1 MHSLTWRAVAR
12 AGVIAAGITF
22 AFVPA
27 AAAQDPGQVGS
38 WGALQTY
45 PVVPVSMGVTP
56 DGKIVAWDQANQPP
70 NFGSVP
76 NNGPAMVL
84 DPATGAITRSNNLA
98 PRITFCSL
106 IAALPDGR
114 LAIIGGGSDSGS
126 GATAEV
132 QIYDADSKTFS
143 VAGQMNFRRWYPG
156 GTLDRDGN
164 PIIAGGTSTG
174 IERVNQLTG
183 ASTILNTTFP
193 TNWYADLIRTQN
205 GQFVIEDVG
214 DNATQGPGRYLLNG
228 TTLSTISNT
237 ANLQARL
244 RGIRTMIGPYTM
256 FYNSGG
262 TSTDSM
268 IIDASGAS
276 PTYTK
281 VANSN
286 FRHMT
291 GQAVTLPTGDVL
303 AVGGNSSG
311 SGTKGTPV
319 MTPELYTTATNTWS
333 SMADLARRR
342 TYHSVAA
349 LLPDGRVWSA
359 GSSFDEVQEPNGQF
373 FSPPYLFRKDGS
385 GQLATRPTATDAP
398 ASVAAGQS
406 FSIAT
411 SNPSNIASASFIR
424 MAGTTHQVN
433 AGQSFVKLN
442 VTPTAGRV
450 SMTAPSIDQAP
461 PGYYM
466 VFLVDNQ
473 GVPSVAPVVK
483 LEKTAGAAPDP
494 RVTQSSQSALA
505 TRAWNAWDGD
515 KTPGSGG
522 TYAVTSSES
531 QPWWQVD
538 LGASRDIDRLV
549 VTLRSDSNTERD
561 LWVFTS
567 DTPFNSTTVSGLQ
580 AQSGVTEYR
589 MLTPSGN
596 VGTAPI
602 DTTARYIRIQ
612 DPTTSSLTLSEVE
625 MDSPTATV
633 SSTGSTITYQGDP
646 GEANSVV
653 VDDPSSTTY
662 TFAETPIAAGAG
674 CVQTNANLATCTNSS
689 ANVTVAMNLDD
700 MGDTVNAASS
710 NQAADTFQING
721 ASGADALTGTPL
733 GDTINGGADN
743 DTIIGGDGDDAMDG
757 GTGNDRFLVGDN
769 SGDGSGDELTGGA
782 DIDRAVYT
790 SCTTA
795 VTVTIDGTNNDGG
808 VCGTGSAATD
818 DVHTDVE
825 SITGSNVATDSL
837 TGSCLANTIVGDSG
851 TTDDGAGAADTINGD
866 PAACTPNGGD
876 FLGGGEGNDSFNCD
890 GTGATPG
897 FDTVTYGAPYVD
909 AAAPGIS
916 VTLDDVANDGDGF
929 GNTDNVNG
937 DCERIIGNAQAD
949 TINASRRRPG
959 GSAVRPPRQRHA
971 DRRPLRRPPERRG
984 RHRYRK
990 LHQRRH

>member
-1 MHSLTWRAVAR
+1 M
-12 AGVIAAGITF
+12 
-22 AFVPA
+22 
-27 AAAQDPGQVGS
+27 
-38 WGALQTY
+38 
-45 PVVPVSMGVTP
+45 
-56 DGKIVAWDQANQPP
+56 
-70 NFGSVP
+70 
-76 NNGPAMVL
+76 
-84 DPATGAITRSNNLA
+84 
-98 PRITFCSL
+98 
-106 IAALPDGR
+106 
-114 LAIIGGGSDSGS
+114 
-126 GATAEV
+126 
-132 QIYDADSKTFS
+132 
-143 VAGQMNFRRWYPG
+143 
-156 GTLDRDGN
+156 
-164 PIIAGGTSTG
+164 
-174 IERVNQLTG
+174 NQLTG
-183 ASTILNTTFP
+183 ASTMLNSTFP
-193 TNWYADLIRTQN
+193 TNWYADLIRTQD

-228 TTLSTISNT
+228 TKLSTISNT
-237 ANLQARL
+237 ANLQARR

-281 VANSN
+281 VANSS
-286 FRHMT
+286 FPHMT

-311 SGTKGTPV
+311 NDTKGTPV
-319 MTPELYTTATNTWS
+319 MTPELYTTATNTWTQHGGHREA
-333 SMADLARRR
+333 ADLSLRRR
-342 TYHSVAA
+342 APSGRPRLV
-349 LLPDGRVWSA
+349 GRVLIRRGPGA
-359 GSSFDEVQEPNGQF
+359 ERPVLF
-373 FSPPYLFRKDGS
+373 PPYLFRKDGS

-494 RVTQSSQSALA
+494 RVTQSSQNALA

-522 TYAVTSSES
+522 TYAVTSSQS

-538 LGASRDIDRLV
+538 LGASRDIDRLL

-580 AQSGVTEYR
+580 AQSGVSEYQ

-612 DPTTSSLTLSEVE
+612 DPGTSTSLTLSEVE

-674 CVQTNANLATCTNSS
+674 CIQTNANLATCTNSS

-721 ASGADALTGTPL
+721 ASGVDTLTGTPL

-743 DTIIGGDGDDAMDG
+743 DTINGGDGDDAMNG

-851 TTDDGAGAADTINGD
+851 TTDGGAGAADTINGD

-890 GTGATPG
+890 GSGARRASTPSP
-897 FDTVTYGAPYVD
+897 TAPLTWTSPRRVSTSRSTT
-909 AAAPGIS
+909 PP
-916 VTLDDVANDGDGF
+916 NDSDGF

-937 DCERIIGNAQAD
+937 DCERIIGSA
-949 TINASRRRPG
+949 RRRHDQRQPAPTRRFSC
-959 GSAVRPPRQRHA
+959 SAASATTR
-971 DRRPLRRPPERRG
+971 
-984 RHRYRK
+984 
-990 LHQRRH
+990 

>member
-1 MHSLTWRAVAR
+1 
-12 AGVIAAGITF
+12 
-22 AFVPA
+22 
-27 AAAQDPGQVGS
+27 
-38 WGALQTY
+38 
-45 PVVPVSMGVTP
+45 
-56 DGKIVAWDQANQPP
+56 
-70 NFGSVP
+70 
-76 NNGPAMVL
+76 
-84 DPATGAITRSNNLA
+84 
-98 PRITFCSL
+98 
-106 IAALPDGR
+106 
-114 LAIIGGGSDSGS
+114 
-126 GATAEV
+126 
-132 QIYDADSKTFS
+132 
-143 VAGQMNFRRWYPG
+143 
-156 GTLDRDGN
+156 
-164 PIIAGGTSTG
+164 
-174 IERVNQLTG
+174 
-183 ASTILNTTFP
+183 
-193 TNWYADLIRTQN
+193 
-205 GQFVIEDVG
+205 
-214 DNATQGPGRYLLNG
+214 
-228 TTLSTISNT
+228 
-237 ANLQARL
+237 
-244 RGIRTMIGPYTM
+244 MIGPYTM

-281 VANSN
+281 VANSS
-286 FRHMT
+286 FPHMT
-291 GQAVTLPTGDVL
+291 GQALTLPTGDVL

-319 MTPELYTTATNTWS
+319 MTPELYTTATNSWS
-333 SMADLARRR
+333 NMADLARRR

-373 FSPPYLFRKDGS
+373 FCPPYLFRKDGS

-580 AQSGVTEYR
+580 AQAGVTEYR
-589 MLTPSGN
+589 MQTPAPGN

-674 CVQTNANLATCTNSS
+674 CIQTNANLATCTNSS

-710 NQAADTFQING
+710 NQSADIFQING
-721 ASGADALTGTPL
+721 ASGVDALTGTPL
-733 GDTINGGADN
+733 RRHD
-743 DTIIGGDGDDAMDG
+743 
-757 GTGNDRFLVGDN
+757 
-769 SGDGSGDELTGGA
+769 
-782 DIDRAVYT
+782 
-790 SCTTA
+790 
-795 VTVTIDGTNNDGG
+795 
-808 VCGTGSAATD
+808 
-818 DVHTDVE
+818 
-825 SITGSNVATDSL
+825 
-837 TGSCLANTIVGDSG
+837 
-851 TTDDGAGAADTINGD
+851 
-866 PAACTPNGGD
+866 
-876 FLGGGEGNDSFNCD
+876 
-890 GTGATPG
+890 
-897 FDTVTYGAPYVD
+897 
-909 AAAPGIS
+909 
-916 VTLDDVANDGDGF
+916 
-929 GNTDNVNG
+929 
-937 DCERIIGNAQAD
+937 Q
-949 TINASRRRPG
+949 RRR
-959 GSAVRPPRQRHA
+959 RQRH
-971 DRRPLRRPPERRG
+971 D
-984 RHRYRK
+984 HR
-990 LHQRRH
+990 Q